1 MTSLITSEQLDQ
13 LLKLGIRPILID
25 VREPMEFRQ
34 GHITGARNVPL
45 TALSDVIADY
55 DPNDAVVF
63 VCQSGMRSLQAANF
77 WNSLGYKKAMNL
89 EGGMDAWTAAR

>member
-1 MTSLITSEQLDQ
+1 MTSLITLEQLGE
-13 LLKLGIRPILID
+13 LLKSGIQPILID
-25 VREPMEFRQ
+25 VREPMEFKQ
-34 GHITGARNVPL
+34 GHISGARNVPL